1 MCVLSSLFGCKGV
14 DLMSLFALAGS
25 LEQGLAFGIMALGVY
40 LTFRVL
46 DFPDLTVDGSFPL
59 GGAIA
64 ATMIFSGYN
73 PVLATLVALLAGF
86 IAGGVTGLLNTKL
99 KISGLLAGILTM
111 TALYS
116 VNLRIMGR
124 PNIPLLRRDTLITML
139 EHAGLPRAFVA
150 LIAFLALTII
160 LKLLLD
166 WFLSTEIG
174 LALRATGDNEAMIRS
189 LGVDTDAMK
198 LLGLCLSNG
207 LVALSGALIA
217 QYQGFAD
224 VGMGVG
230 MIVTGLASVIIGTV
244 LLAPRSI
251 GAATLGAIL
260 GSVVYR
266 FAVFF
271 ALRAGF
277 APTDLKIVT
286 AGLVV
291 VALAAPTLRSRANTR
306 VAVRSL
312 LNGGGSGNG
321 NAGNQGT
328 VQGIQSG
335 HQERQG
341 CPE

>member
-1 MCVLSSLFGCKGV
+1 
-14 DLMSLFALAGS
+14 MSLFALAGS

-40 LTFRVL
+40 LTFRIL

-64 ATMIFSGYN
+64 ATMIVGGYN
-73 PVLATLVALLAGF
+73 PILATLVALLAGL

-124 PNIPLLRRDTLITML
+124 SNIPLLRRETLITML
-139 EHAGLPRAFVA
+139 KDAGLPEAFVA
-150 LIAFLALTII
+150 LITFLALTII

-166 WFLSTEIG
+166 WFLMTEIG

-198 LLGLCLSNG
+198 LLGLSLSNG
-207 LVALSGALIA
+207 LVALSGALVA

-244 LLAPRSI
+244 VLLPRNI
-251 GAATLGAIL
+251 GAATLGAVL
-260 GSVVYR
+260 GSIIYR

-286 AGLVV
+286 SALVV
-291 VALAAPTLRSRANTR
+291 VALAAPALRSRANTR
-306 VAVRSL
+306 VAIRSL
-312 LNGGGSGNG
+312 LNGGGSGNV
-321 NAGNQGT
+321 NAGD
-328 VQGIQSG
+328 
-335 HQERQG
+335 
-341 CPE
+341 